1 MAKITKKQ
9 LKAVVKECLVEI
21 LSEGLKGSVTGLSKK
36 RQRTQRHDEEEQEL
50 VEGRK
55 RFEHTVESAVSNVTD
70 DPIMRGILQDTARTT
85 LQEQISNDSPGSP
98 GSAHLSAGGAA
109 GIDLGNI
116 FGEPA
121 QNWSKLAFK
130 E

>member
-21 LSEGLKGSVTGLSKK
+21 LTEGLEGNISSLSEK
-36 RQRTQRHDEEEQEL
+36 RQVAQRQDAEEQRLAEH
-50 VEGRK
+50 RK
-55 RFEHTVESAVSNVTD
+55 RFEHTVESAVTNVTD

-85 LQEQISNDSPGSP
+85 LQEQISNDSPGSANAP
-98 GSAHLSAGGAA
+98 QLSSGGAA

>member
-21 LSEGLKGSVTGLSKK
+21 LSEGLEGSVAGLSKK
-36 RQRTQRHDEEEQEL
+36 RQRAQHQDEEEQKL

-98 GSAHLSAGGAA
+98 GAAQLSAGGAA

>member
-21 LSEGLKGSVTGLSKK
+21 LTEGLEDNISSLSEK
-36 RQRTQRHDEEEQEL
+36 RQRAQRQDAEEQRL
-50 VEGRK
+50 VEHRK
-55 RFEHTVESAVSNVTD
+55 RFEHTVESAVTNVTD

-85 LQEQISNDSPGSP
+85 LQEQISNDSPGS
-98 GSAHLSAGGAA
+98 SNASQLSSGGAA

-116 FGEPA
+116 FGEPS